1 MEDFAMYNDPMYH
14 VTKNDVDQL
23 VWLANFGDATERPRC
38 QWLVWELAQY
48 EGVRPWS
55 IHDLY
60 MARGAGKTPLN
71 FTVPAINIRAMT
83 YAVARAVF
91 RAALKMNAGALIFEI
106 ARSEM
111 GYTSQRPAEYV
122 SSILGAA
129 IKEGY
134 KGPVFIQGDHF
145 QINGKKFAA
154 GGAEREKELQ
164 TLRDLAREAV
174 GAGFY
179 NIDIDS
185 STLVDLKQPSVAE
198 QQRLNFEMC
207 AEFTRFVR
215 GIEPPQLHV
224 SLGGEIGEVGKQ
236 NSTEEE
242 LRAFTD
248 GFSAAIPG
256 LAGMSKISI
265 QTGTSHGGVV
275 LPDGTLA
282 QVAIDFA
289 TLRKLSQ
296 VAREAYGM
304 AGAVQHGASTLPAEA
319 FGNFPAE
326 GACEV
331 HLATEFQNIMF
342 DSPAFPADLKAE
354 MYAWLDANAA
364 GQRGPKD
371 TAEQFYYKARKN
383 SIGAFKE
390 RLWSLPPAAKDAI
403 CGALQQK
410 FQFLFQKL
418 NIGNTYGMVQKLVP
432 TVEMHRAEPKT
443 AATVAVVK
451 DDVKGLAD

>member
-1 MEDFAMYNDPMYH
+1 MYNDPMYH
-14 VTKNDVDQL
+14 VTRKDVDQL

-60 MARGAGKTPLN
+60 MARGAGRAPAS
-71 FTVPAINIRAMT
+71 FTVPAMNIRVMT
-83 YAVARAVF
+83 YDVARAVF
-91 RAALKMNAGALIFEI
+91 RAALKLNVGAMLFEI
-106 ARSEM
+106 ARSEI

-122 SSILGAA
+122 SSVLGAA

-164 TLRDLAREAV
+164 ALRDLTTEAV
-174 GAGFY
+174 AAGFY

-185 STLVDLKQPSVAE
+185 STLVDLKQPTVAE
-198 QQRLNFEMC
+198 QQRLNYETC
-207 AEFTRFVR
+207 AEFARTIRS
-215 GIEPPQLHV
+215 IEPSQLHV
-224 SLGGEIGEVGKQ
+224 SIGGEIGEVGKQ

-248 GFSAAIPG
+248 GYKAATAG

-331 HLATEFQNIMF
+331 HLATEFQNMMF
-342 DSPAFPADLKAE
+342 DSPVFPADLKRE

-364 GQRGPKD
+364 DQRGAKD

-383 SIGAFKE
+383 SIGAFKQ
-390 RLWSLPPAAKDAI
+390 RLWALPPNVKESI

-410 FQFLFQKL
+410 FEFLFQKL
-418 NIGNTYGMVQKLVP
+418 NVGNSYDMVQQLVK
-432 TVEMHRAEPKT
+432 TVEMHRAEPQT
-443 AATVAVVK
+443 AAAATAK